1 MDVTTHRLKKT
12 YLMFGAESHV
22 CLHSRAEVVCSSP
35 SSLVSCREPMLRCLH
50 DIFRWYFG
58 MFCCRLHMHYQH
70 IDILF
75 IVCGSDDKLHPCRV
89 FEDLLASAVADRG
102 RVV

>member
-1 MDVTTHRLKKT
+1 MYNNTHKLIMDVTTHILKKT

-22 CLHSRAEVVCSSP
+22 SLHSTAEVVWSSP

-58 MFCCRLHMHYQH
+58 MFCCRL
-70 IDILF
+70 
-75 IVCGSDDKLHPCRV
+75 
-89 FEDLLASAVADRG
+89 
-102 RVV
+102 